1 MMTGRLGEGKIALTW
16 RSPYMEQEG
25 MGDKRGDSERAA
37 SVLQCY
43 QGQLGRR
50 RAEDTA
56 VGMQLLIPAQIGLSV
71 FNKGAKIPFKNPAGI
86 WVQRFSHNREE
97 YQV

>member
-1 MMTGRLGEGKIALTW
+1 MTTGRLGEGKIALTW

-50 RAEDTA
+50 AGGKQRTL
-56 VGMQLLIPAQIGLSV
+56 QLGCSC
-71 FNKGAKIPFKNPAGI
+71 
-86 WVQRFSHNREE
+86 
-97 YQV
+97 